1 MVVNKAPVGRA
12 RKQPYSW
19 YQKMPICPD
28 KRDLKHLTGA
38 SCLAIFILS
47 LVCDV
52 LLWHICNTDAEG
64 VDSLVISFPN
74 LECFLSVHHKA
85 VWTRLLNRAS

>member
-1 MVVNKAPVGRA
+1 MVNKVLVGRA
-12 RKQPYSW
+12 QKQPYSW

-28 KRDLKHLTGA
+28 KRDLKHLTGT

-52 LLWHICNTDAEG
+52 LLWHICNIDAEG
-64 VDSLVISFPN
+64 VNSLVISV
-74 LECFLSVHHKA
+74 SVPKFG
-85 VWTRLLNRAS
+85 VFS